1 MDEEVALSL
10 FYCFDVAVLE
20 FTTGLKSNF
29 TVSYTHTDETTA
41 KAKLKNRK
49 IKKLPCN
56 GKATDWVSP
65 KTSEA

>member
-10 FYCFDVAVLE
+10 FYCFDAAVLE

-49 IKKLPCN
+49 IKTPLQRQSN
-56 GKATDWVSP
+56 RLGFAQNI
-65 KTSEA
+65 